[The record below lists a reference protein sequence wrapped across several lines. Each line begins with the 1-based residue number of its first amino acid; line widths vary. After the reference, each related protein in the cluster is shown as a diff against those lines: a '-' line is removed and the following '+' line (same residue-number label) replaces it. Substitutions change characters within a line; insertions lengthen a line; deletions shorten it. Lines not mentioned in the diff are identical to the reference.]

1 MYVKIQAAFG
11 LMHLQVWASQV
22 VLGVK
27 NLAVNAGDRV
37 WSLGQEDPLAEERTT
52 HSSIL
57 PWENPWRE
65 ELGGLYSPWR
75 CKEPNMTKLLNI
87 HTPLQVQGR
96 QGVPATPEAERKASN
111 RFSLQARTGS
121 TVLPTPG
128 FWTSGLQNCEK
139 PVPGFFQ
146 LHYNCF
152 TVLCYFLL

>member
-1 MYVKIQAAFG
+1 M
-11 LMHLQVWASQV
+11 
-22 VLGVK
+22 
-27 NLAVNAGDRV
+27 
-37 WSLGQEDPLAEERTT
+37 GQEDPLAEERTT

-111 RFSLQARTGS
+111 RISLQARTGS

-152 TVLCYFLL
+152 TVLCYFLLYNNVNQSYVYIYPLPLGTSSHPLHPTLLDYHRAPS

>member
-1 MYVKIQAAFG
+1 MCEEQLWGCVRVCVCTHIPG
-11 LMHLQVWASQV
+11 P
-22 VLGVK
+22 GVCVHACAHVS
-27 NLAVNAGDRV
+27 LALVCVSVR
-37 WSLGQEDPLAEERTT
+37 
-52 HSSIL
+52 SSSGCVSGCVCVHTY
-57 PWENPWRE
+57 PWPW
-65 ELGGLYSPWR
+65 
-75 CKEPNMTKLLNI
+75 CVCV
-87 HTPLQVQGR
+87 QVQGR

-152 TVLCYFLL
+152 TVLCYFLLYNNVNQSYVYIYPLPPGPSSYPPL